1 MLNRRQLFALCFC
14 VASGPVTDAVSQI
27 SSGQLTVQ
35 LRPQASVIPQPADVI
50 RGEGTF
56 TVSGATGIFVTTDSP
71 DIGATV
77 DYLNDV
83 LQRGPGYRLP
93 VAVNTAAPF
102 PAGGI
107 LILIDSTM
115 AASGGESYSLSVTTR
130 QIRIRAATAA
140 GVFYSIQTLLQ
151 LMPPAVY
158 DTLMRAMNQPFEIPA
173 VTINDAPRFPY
184 RGMHLDVSRHF
195 FPASFIKRYIDL
207 LALHKFNVFHWHLTD
222 DNGWRLEIQRYP
234 RLTEISAWRVDRM
247 GVAWTERQPP
257 QPGERATYGGFYT
270 QKEVREIV
278 AYAARRQITVIPE
291 IEMPGHTSEV
301 LAAYPQL
308 SCTGGPF
315 YVQPGGYWPNIDIFC
330 AGNEEVFTFIEGV
343 LDEVFRLFPSPYV
356 HLGGDEADKTRWK
369 ECGKCQTRIRAEGLK
384 DEQELQSYFMKR
396 VERFVRSRGKTVIGW
411 DEILEG
417 GLPPAAVV
425 MSWRGFEGGIEAA
438 RQGHDVIMTPTSY
451 CYFDYVQANPKFE
464 PEPTGSPTTLREVY
478 SFEPI
483 PDELDPD
490 QRNHIKGAQGNLWT
504 EYIPTPEKA
513 EYMSV
518 PRMSA
523 LAEVVW
529 TPAGRRSWS
538 DFRRR
543 LTVHQDRLNALRV
556 NYSRGSYRVAFGTA
570 IDSVTRAP
578 VVVLSSEQDRPV
590 IRYTLDGTD
599 PSRFSP
605 AYEKPIPLNTPL
617 TVRAAIFDGPSMMEE
632 PYQQSLILHPGMRG
646 GIEYG
651 RRPSTRYGSDP
662 RLLIDGITGSLEYDD
677 GTWAVFPGFDL
688 DAVLT
693 LDAARPVKRVVL
705 TVLVRPWDRI
715 LQPSEVVFEVSA
727 DGKQYTRLDRPE
739 VTVAQKG
746 DNVSVLQFGTAP
758 QLPLP
763 AKFVRVTAKN
773 PGLIPKGEPGEGM
786 ETRLCFDELV
796 VE

>member
-1 MLNRRQLFALCFC
+1 
-14 VASGPVTDAVSQI
+14 V
-27 SSGQLTVQ
+27 
-35 LRPQASVIPQPADVI
+35 
-50 RGEGTF
+50 
-56 TVSGATGIFVTTDSP
+56 FVTTDAR
-71 DIGATV
+71 DIQATV

-83 LQRGPGYRLP
+83 FERGPGYRFP
-93 VAVNTAAPF
+93 VAVNAAGPF

-107 LILIDSTM
+107 LIHVDSTM
-115 AASGGESYSLSVTTR
+115 AASGREAYSLSVTSA
-130 QIRIRAATAA
+130 QVCVRAATAA
-140 GVFYSIQTLLQ
+140 GVFYGIQTLLQ
-151 LMPPAVY
+151 LMPPEVY
-158 DTLMRAMNQPFEIPA
+158 DTLMRAANRPFEIPA

-234 RLTEISAWRVDRM
+234 GLTEIGAWRVDRM

-270 QKEVREIV
+270 QEEVREIV
-278 AYAARRQITVIPE
+278 AYAAQRQITVIPE

-343 LDEVFRLFPSPYV
+343 LDEVFRLFPAPYV
-356 HLGGDEADKTRWK
+356 HLGGDEANKTRWK
-369 ECGKCQTRIRAEGLK
+369 ECRKCQARIRAERLK

-417 GLPPAAVV
+417 GLPPEAVV

-438 RQGHDVIMTPTSY
+438 RQGHDVIMTPTSH

-464 PEPTGSPTTLREVY
+464 PEPTGSLTTLREVY
-478 SFEPI
+478 AFEPI
-483 PDELDPD
+483 PEELEAD
-490 QRNHIKGAQGNLWT
+490 QRKHIMGAQGNVWT

-518 PRMSA
+518 PRMCA

-529 TPAGRRSWS
+529 TPAPRRSWD

-543 LTVHQDRLNALRV
+543 LTVHLERLDALRV

-570 IDSVTRAP
+570 IDSVTGSP

-605 AYEKPIPLNTPL
+605 AYEKRIPLSTPL

-632 PYQQSLILHPGMRG
+632 PYQQSIILHPGMRG

-651 RRPSTRYGSDP
+651 RRPSARFGSDP
-662 RLLIDGITGSLEYDD
+662 RKLIDGITGSLEPDD
-677 GTWAVFPGFDL
+677 GTWAEFPGGDL
-688 DAVLT
+688 NAVLT
-693 LDAARPVKRVVL
+693 LDAARPVRRVVL
-705 TVLVRPWDRI
+705 TVLARPHDRI
-715 LQPSEVVFEVSA
+715 RQPSEVVFEVSA

-758 QLPLP
+758 RLPLP
-763 AKFVRVTAKN
+763 AKYVRVTAKN
-773 PGLIPKGEPGEGM
+773 PGVIPKGEPGEGM
-786 ETRLCFDELV
+786 EARLCFDELI